1 MIRTPQR
8 TTTQKL
14 CNLAIDT
21 FIAVA
26 SVFAVSIVITGIG
39 SIIFLFS

>member
-1 MIRTPQR
+1 MIKTPQR
-8 TTTQKL
+8 TTSQKL

-26 SVFAVSIVITGIG
+26 SIFALSIIVTGIG